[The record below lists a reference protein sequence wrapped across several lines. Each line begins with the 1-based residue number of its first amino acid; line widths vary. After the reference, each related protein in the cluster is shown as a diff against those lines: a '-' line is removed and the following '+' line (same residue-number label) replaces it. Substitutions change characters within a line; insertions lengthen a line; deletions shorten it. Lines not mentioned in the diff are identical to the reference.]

1 MGKDVEVKTVVIYN
15 RNDTCCSNRIAN
27 AEVRLLDKDE
37 IILKRQKLAS
47 TESRAIIPVVFD
59 QTPPSTSVFAIWEY
73 EPFRLTAE
81 FRNQIKGQ
89 LRIAME
95 HIDSSIALMYGNKTT
110 IGQVCAF
117 AQGLTSGTVTQI
129 PGFCCLDAPY
139 QSKNNEEW
147 GEKVRFW
154 D

>member
-15 RNDTCCSNRIAN
+15 RGDCCQSRISN

-37 IILKRQKLAS
+37 IIMKRQKLAS
-47 TESRAIIPVVFD
+47 NENRLEIPVVFD
-59 QTPPSTSVFAIWEY
+59 WTPPSTSVVAYDSIV
-73 EPFRLTAE
+73 PPRLSAA

-89 LRIAME
+89 LRNAME
-95 HIDSSIALMYGNKTT
+95 HMDTSIALMYGNKTT